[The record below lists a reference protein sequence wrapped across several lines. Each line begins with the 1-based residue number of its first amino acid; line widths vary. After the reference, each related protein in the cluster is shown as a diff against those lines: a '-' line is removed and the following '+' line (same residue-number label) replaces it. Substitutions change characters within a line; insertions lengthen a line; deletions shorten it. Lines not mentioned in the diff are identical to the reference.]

1 MSTLNRPTW
10 VSSNKID
17 ARTLLSAVH
26 KTIGYLE
33 EQVIQVN
40 LDLNVDHTTSAP
52 NVPIPIFA
60 ATAPTT
66 VSTFGSETFPE
77 KFDGIRTK
85 ISGFVTQLRMKHE
98 VNHNRFRNGT
108 AKVIHAVSC
117 LEGRA
122 LDQVIQLVNANPADF
137 FSSVTFFVAHMKGS
151 FRDLNTQSTIHRQ
164 LVPLRQGKGDFATYY
179 SQFIRNMS
187 HLHYNKGVKIDE
199 LAERLSDN
207 FRDVMT
213 YRTDRP
219 NMVEAY
225 ATMSMTIDKNM

>member
-17 ARTLLSAVH
+17 ARTLLSAFH

-137 FSSVTFFVAHMKGS
+137 FSSVTFFVAQMKGS
-151 FRDLNTQSTIHRQ
+151 FRDLNT
-164 LVPLRQGKGDFATYY
+164 
-179 SQFIRNMS
+179 
-187 HLHYNKGVKIDE
+187 
-199 LAERLSDN
+199 
-207 FRDVMT
+207 
-213 YRTDRP
+213 
-219 NMVEAY
+219 
-225 ATMSMTIDKNM
+225 